1 VLMTTY
7 SEAKKINM
15 FESTKS
21 KTDQKS

>member
-1 VLMTTY
+1 MTTY

-21 KTDQKS
+21 KTDKKS